1 MNLDSIHSVALPH
14 SLPPLLLRLEEEQR
28 LAGRRGERGS
38 VAGVWKGFPLPESGH
53 VFVSPPPSFSDE
65 GANGTKLTREQ
76 ISEKRI

>member
-53 VFVSPPPSFSDE
+53 VFLFHHLLPFQMKVPMGLS
-65 GANGTKLTREQ
+65 
-76 ISEKRI
+76 